1 MPIILLAFIVVPII
15 ELYVIIKVGES
26 IGVLWTVALLFA
38 DSILGGI
45 LMRSQGRAVWGRF
58 TEALAAGRMP
68 AREVLDGAFVIFG
81 GAFLLTPGFISD
93 IFGVLLLV
101 PPTRAVI
108 RNTVLR
114 RFSARFAGAV
124 QAQQFARARWGT
136 PARPGG
142 VRPGGPGGPG
152 YDMEGTARE
161 ADPPALGRDA
171 P

>member
-15 ELYVIIKVGES
+15 ELYVIIKVGQS

-45 LMRSQGRAVWGRF
+45 LMRSQGRVTWRRF
-58 TEALAAGRMP
+58 TEAMGAGRMP
-68 AREVLDGAFVIFG
+68 AREVLDGALVIFG

-93 IFGVLLLV
+93 IFGVLLLL

-108 RNTVLR
+108 RNLVLR
-114 RFSARFAGAV
+114 RFTARLTGAV
-124 QAQQFARARWGT
+124 RAQQFARARWG
-136 PARPGG
+136 GG
-142 VRPGGPGGPG
+142 ADGGRGSSGPGGPA
-152 YDMEGTARE
+152 YDVDGTARE